1 MVVSFKDATV
11 GTAVYINPEFVVSV
25 RPDPAGPEEVSM
37 VKLHDG
43 ETVKVRGIHTE
54 VARKLLLEAA

>member
-1 MVVSFKDATV
+1 LEK
-11 GTAVYINPEFVVSV
+11 GTRFGCLQECCV
-25 RPDPAGPEEVSM
+25 RPDPADPEDVSS

-43 ETVKVRGIHTE
+43 ETVRVRGIHTE